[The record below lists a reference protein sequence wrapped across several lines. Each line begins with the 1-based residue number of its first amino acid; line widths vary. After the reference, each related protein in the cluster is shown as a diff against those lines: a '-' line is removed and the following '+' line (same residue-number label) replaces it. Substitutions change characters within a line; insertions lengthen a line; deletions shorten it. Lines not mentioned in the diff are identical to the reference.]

1 MPPSI
6 VQVTRSVVIAVN
18 GTQALDGRR
27 MGRLR
32 LSDRRFDEDAS
43 VARNLDPNHLLSRRI
58 LLSSTLALFACRTSE
73 RNRVGPPQRIA
84 SRTVFADEVLWALG
98 PAVQARVVGLS
109 PMADDVRYSTV
120 AGAWPESTPRLGTDP
135 EQLLALA
142 PDLVIV
148 ASFSAPEYR
157 AAIEGKVDVLTLEDF
172 SGFAGYLDNLAR
184 IGAALD
190 ERAAAQ
196 ALHDRFI
203 ARQTELEA
211 ARPLER
217 PTVIAWDYG
226 HVPAAQTSFDD
237 AARCAGFINVPARE
251 RLSGHPRV
259 DAEQLVAW
267 NPAWIV
273 VSCGE
278 GFPATRPADSCAEAI
293 ARLGAQ
299 PGFGMLEAVVR
310 EQVIAIEPPYL
321 GTVGEGML
329 ELAARMQAALL
340 ATRSR

>member
-1 MPPSI
+1 VKARESEDLPAVADPRPRVHVCS
-6 VQVTRSVVIAVN
+6 SVSWGDEEDTSVASSFDPEHRLFSRRAVL
-18 GTQALDGRR
+18 TSALALLACARA
-27 MGRLR
+27 
-32 LSDRRFDEDAS
+32 DRR
-43 VARNLDPNHLLSRRI
+43 
-58 LLSSTLALFACRTSE
+58 E
-73 RNRVGPPQRIA
+73 RAGPPQRIA

-98 PAVQARVVGLS
+98 PKLRARVVGLS
-109 PMADDVRYSTV
+109 PMADDARYSMV
-120 AGAWPESTPRLGTDP
+120 AGEWPASTPRLGTDP

-184 IGAALD
+184 IGAALGD
-190 ERAAAQ
+190 RAGTD
-196 ALHDRFI
+196 LLRDRFV
-203 ARQTELEA
+203 ARQLGLEA
-211 ARPLER
+211 ARPPASER
-217 PTVIAWDYG
+217 PSVVGWDYG
-226 HVPAAQTSFDD
+226 HVPAAGTSFDD
-237 AARCAGFINVPARE
+237 AASCAGFVNTAARE

-267 NPAWIV
+267 NPDWIV

-278 GFPATRPADSCAEAI
+278 GSCAEAI
-293 ARLGAQ
+293 ARLAEQ
-299 PGFGMLEAVVR
+299 PGFAALEAVVR
-310 EQVIAIEPPYL
+310 GQVIAIEPPYL

-340 ATRSR
+340 AQRGR